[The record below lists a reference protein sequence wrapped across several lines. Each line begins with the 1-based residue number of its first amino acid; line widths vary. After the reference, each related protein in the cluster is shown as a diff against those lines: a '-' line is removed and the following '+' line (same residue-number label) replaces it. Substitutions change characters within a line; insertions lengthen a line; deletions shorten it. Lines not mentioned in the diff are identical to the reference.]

1 MLRDFIDQRLA
12 FDTVAPGVLGTNRKG
27 ATLVAMLDYDTA
39 SRFSDIAVKHIQVR
53 NTYPQIPAHA
63 GNYKYGKFTY
73 PDGTVEYL
81 GEPWIVAA
89 SIKAVQVR
97 KLVFTIEED
106 VTEDTE
112 SKARAAWL
120 SNGIS
125 KFTVET
131 IS

>member
-27 ATLVAMLDYDTA
+27 ATLVAMLDFDTA
-39 SRFSDIAVKHIQVR
+39 SKFSDIMVKHIQVR
-53 NTYPQIPAHA
+53 NAAPQIPAQA
-63 GNYKYGKFTY
+63 GNYKYGKFVFA
-73 PDGTVEYL
+73 DGSVEYL
-81 GEPWIVAA
+81 GEPWIVL
-89 SIKAVQVR
+89 SSVKAIQVR

-125 KFTVET
+125 KFNVDI